1 MYKEPNVY
9 SSYKKNNIGKTIY
22 DIVLEYK
29 PIKIVEIGVLDAYST
44 ICMAQAIR
52 DLNNGGLV
60 YAYDLFGHY
69 DYNSSTMK
77 QVVNNAA
84 DHRVVQYVT
93 VKMMGLEDWLKTP
106 EEFDLMHLDVS
117 NTGDIIELVYKTVA
131 EWKNTGPILFE
142 GGTEERDQVDWMIKY
157 DKTPIFPLKDEI
169 GYEILDDRFP
179 GLSIIRES

>member
-1 MYKEPNVY
+1 
-9 SSYKKNNIGKTIY
+9 
-22 DIVLEYK
+22 
-29 PIKIVEIGVLDAYST
+29 
-44 ICMAQAIR
+44 
-52 DLNNGGLV
+52 
-60 YAYDLFGHY
+60 
-69 DYNSSTMK
+69 
-77 QVVNNAA
+77 VNNAS
-84 DHRVVQYVT
+84 DHGVVQYIT

-142 GGTEERDQVDWMIKY
+142 GGTEERDKVDWMIKY